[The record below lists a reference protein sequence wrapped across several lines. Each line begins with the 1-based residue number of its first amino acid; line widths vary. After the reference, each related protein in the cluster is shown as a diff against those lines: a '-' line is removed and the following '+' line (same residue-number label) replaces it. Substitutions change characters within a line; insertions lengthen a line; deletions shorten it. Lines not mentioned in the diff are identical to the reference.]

1 MSEGSARF
9 VAVFVKLAEQVVFVV
24 VSGVAL
30 NNYSIVLLV
39 STAAVSAAL
48 RYFNGTVAEVIDGVH
63 HFVVPLEVILA
74 FFFFVRGEV
83 FRDFERIGF
92 EELKVIEGVLYGGR
106 GGG

>member
-1 MSEGSARF
+1 VSEGSARF

-92 EELKVIEGVLYGGR
+92 EELKVIEGVLLLGTENV
-106 GGG
+106 